1 MAQESPIL
9 KGQLFTRGPF
19 SVGHGF
25 GLAGLF
31 SHKNSLVTSS
41 SFLGQ
46 YYLVLNLV
54 QNTQI
59 SIVHN

>member
-9 KGQLFTRGPF
+9 KGQFRTFLSWTWFWPCRTF
-19 SVGHGF
+19 FQIKIHTSD
-25 GLAGLF
+25 
-31 SHKNSLVTSS
+31 LV
-41 SFLGQ
+41 FILGQ
-46 YYLVLNLV
+46 SYLALNLV

>member
-9 KGQLFTRGPF
+9 KGQFRTFLSWTWFWPCRTF
-19 SVGHGF
+19 FQIKIHT
-25 GLAGLF
+25 
-31 SHKNSLVTSS
+31 VTSS

-46 YYLVLNLV
+46 SFLALNLV

-59 SIVHN
+59 SIVHD